1 MLKAAL
7 HMRENV
13 QRTLDVLC
21 AWRHAGAMP
30 DSPASPTVQLLD
42 RLNLRLAPETFSA
55 IDAAR
60 ALRPGSVSRNTWI
73 AEAVQEKLARTADAP
88 QTSEGALRHG

>member
-1 MLKAAL
+1 
-7 HMRENV
+7 
-13 QRTLDVLC
+13 
-21 AWRHAGAMP
+21 MP
-30 DSPASPTVQLLD
+30 DSPALPPVQLLD

-73 AEAVQEKLARTADAP
+73 AEAVQEKLARTVEAM
-88 QTSEGALRHG
+88 QISEGALRHG

>member
-1 MLKAAL
+1 M

-13 QRTLDVLC
+13 QRTLDARS

-30 DSPASPTVQLLD
+30 DSPAAPPVQLLD

-73 AEAVQEKLARTADAP
+73 AEAVQEKLVRTVEAT